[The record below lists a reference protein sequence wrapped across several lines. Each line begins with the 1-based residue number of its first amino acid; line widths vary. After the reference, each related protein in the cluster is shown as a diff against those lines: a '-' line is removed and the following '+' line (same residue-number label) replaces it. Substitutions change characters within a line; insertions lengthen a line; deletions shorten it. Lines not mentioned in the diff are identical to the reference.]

1 MDRYKVTLKRDAVS
15 KFETFSDVVGHHV
28 DKEQNRLTLVFCD
41 GSIHEFPGFNDFEV
55 KLGPDWALARAKH
68 LAAQS
73 GQQPNFN
80 FESKSE

>member
-28 DKEQNRLTLVFCD
+28 DKAQDRLTLVFCD
-41 GSIHEFPGFNDFEV
+41 GSIHEFPGFSGFEV
-55 KLGPDWALARAKH
+55 KLGADWALAHAKNI
-68 LAAQS
+68 AAQN
-73 GQQPNFN
+73 GQQANFN